1 MGDAQDRWALVTGG
15 SRGIGRAV
23 ALELAAR
30 GWNVGIVY
38 LRDEAAANAVVDRIR
53 TLGRRATAYRAN
65 LAKPDECADVIARFV
80 GDATHV
86 AGLVHAAGLGA
97 LSPAVS
103 TRPAR
108 WQLAWETHVGAL
120 VALVAAARSHFSP
133 DASIVALTS
142 LGAHR
147 AMPGY
152 ASIGAAKGAL
162 EVLVRYLAVEL
173 APAGVNVNAICGGP
187 VDTDSLRS
195 FDTFSALERESAL
208 RPPGRLGQPD
218 DIAPIAAFLLSPDAR
233 WIRGQ
238 IITADGGFSL
248 Y

>member
-1 MGDAQDRWALVTGG
+1 MVDAQERWALVTGG
-15 SRGIGRAV
+15 SRGIGRAAAV
-23 ALELAAR
+23 ELATR

-38 LRDEAAANAVVDRIR
+38 LRDDSSANAVVDRIR
-53 TLGRRATAYRAN
+53 ALDRRGAAYRAN

-80 GDATHV
+80 ADATNLS
-86 AGLVHAAGLGA
+86 GLVHAAGLGA
-97 LSPAVS
+97 LSPVTS
-103 TRPAR
+103 TRPNR

-120 VALVAAARSHFSP
+120 IALVTAARSHFTA
-133 DASIVALTS
+133 DAGLVALTS
-142 LGAHR
+142 LGAHSV
-147 AMPGY
+147 MPGY

-162 EVLVRYLAVEL
+162 EVLVRYLAAEL

-195 FDTFSALERESAL
+195 FATFGAIERESAA
-208 RPPGRLGQPD
+208 RPSGRLGRPE
-218 DIAPIAAFLLSPDAR
+218 DIAPIVAFLLGPDAR

-238 IITADGGFSL
+238 IITADGGFGL

>member
-1 MGDAQDRWALVTGG
+1 VAEAKERWALVTGG
-15 SRGIGRAV
+15 GRGIGRAI

-38 LRDEAAANAVVDRIR
+38 LRNDVAANAVADGIR
-53 TLGRRATAYRAN
+53 ALGRRAVAYRAN
-65 LAKPDECADVIARFV
+65 LAKPDECVEVIARFV
-80 GDATHV
+80 DDATHL

-97 LSPAVS
+97 LSPALS
-103 TRPAR
+103 TRSAR

-120 VALVAAARSHFSP
+120 VALASAARSHFTA
-133 DASIVALTS
+133 DAGIVALTS

-147 AMPGY
+147 TMPGY

-195 FDTFSALERESAL
+195 FETFSALERESAL
-208 RPPGRLGQPD
+208 RPSGRLGQPE

-238 IITADGGFSL
+238 TITADGGFSL

>member
-1 MGDAQDRWALVTGG
+1 MVAEEQRWALVTGG
-15 SRGIGRAV
+15 GRGIGRAI
-23 ALELAAR
+23 ALELAAC
-30 GWNVGIVY
+30 GWSVGIVY
-38 LRDEAAANAVVDRIR
+38 LRDDASANAVADRIR
-53 TLGRRATAYRAN
+53 SLGRRGVAYRAN

-80 GDATHV
+80 GDATHL

-97 LSPAVS
+97 LSPALS
-103 TRPAR
+103 TRSAR

-120 VALVAAARSHFSP
+120 VALAAAARPHFTS
-133 DASIVALTS
+133 DAAIVALTS

-147 AMPGY
+147 VMPGY

-162 EVLVRYLAVEL
+162 EVLVRYLAMEL

-195 FDTFSALERESAL
+195 FDTFAGLERESAL
-208 RPPGRLGQPD
+208 RPCGRLGRPE
-218 DIAPIAAFLLSPDAR
+218 DIAPIAAFLLSQGAR

-238 IITADGGFSL
+238 TITADGGFSL